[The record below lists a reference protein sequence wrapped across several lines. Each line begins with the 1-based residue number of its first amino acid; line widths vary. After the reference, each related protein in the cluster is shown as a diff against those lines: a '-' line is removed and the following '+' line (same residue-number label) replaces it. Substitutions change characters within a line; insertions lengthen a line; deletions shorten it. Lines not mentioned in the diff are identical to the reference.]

1 MRSRLLTGSI
11 CLMLVAGASSAENN
25 KALGN
30 DLIAKA
36 HKISDI
42 RAEGAPAFRLEGT
55 FLSIPKETDGPKV
68 EGSYTEV
75 WVSATKWRREVK
87 TSSSTLVEIGIGTK
101 IWHADSGSDRLWM
114 VLSPPL
120 TRYPERMIAGKA
132 AEIDRISDRRVDSLK
147 MTCVESKSN
156 GWKAIDCL
164 DPSTSVL
171 LIHEISGGP
180 NWNPFHYSCIYRYYE
195 QFGDELFPRSVRCRN
210 GPGDNVMLTILK
222 LSKEVTPDESLFAK
236 PPGAVE
242 TRNCQTDV
250 SAPSPTYTPN
260 VEHPG
265 QHSQVI
271 TVVLWTAVDENGN
284 ARDTKIARTGGDY
297 FDHLALNALRQ
308 WKFKPAMCGGAP
320 IAVAME
326 IEMKF

>member
-1 MRSRLLTGSI
+1 
-11 CLMLVAGASSAENN
+11 MLIAAAASAKNN

-36 HKISDI
+36 RKISDI

-55 FLSIPKETDGPKV
+55 FRSIPKEAGGREV

-75 WVSATKWRREVK
+75 WVSATKWRREVR
-87 TSSSTLVEIGIGTK
+87 TSSSTLVEIGIRTQ
-101 IWHADSGSDRLWM
+101 IWHADTGSDRLWA

-120 TRYPERMIAGKA
+120 TRSPERMITGDA
-132 AEIDRISDRRVDSLK
+132 AEIDKISDRQVDSLK

-156 GWKAIDCL
+156 WSKGIDCF
-164 DPSTSVL
+164 DPSTGVL

-180 NWNPFHYSCIYRYYE
+180 NWSPFHYSCIYRNYQ

-210 GPGDNVMLTILK
+210 GPGDTVELTILK
-222 LSKEVTPDESLFAK
+222 LSNEATPDEALFAK

-242 TRNCQTDV
+242 TRYCQAGV
-250 SAPSPTYTPN
+250 SAPSPIYTPSA
-260 VEHPG
+260 ELPRL
-265 QHSQVI
+265 HSQKT

-284 ARDTKIARTGGDY
+284 ARDSKIAHTGGDY

-308 WKFKPAMCGGAP
+308 WKFKPAMCGTAP

-326 IEMKF
+326 IEMNF